1 MKEFEVIEINASTPF
16 ERGVQ
21 YGKAAADKIQAGIA
35 NYRAFFEAKGRT
47 WEQTK
52 KLAMAFVPD
61 IEAAMPDVLEEAKG
75 IAEAEAL
82 EKKAEAMK
90 KYGQAAM
97 MEMIVKALPEM
108 AAAIAKP
115 MESIDRIT
123 IIDGGANGESGVSQ
137 MGGYVPNVLAKTI
150 ESVKEVTGLDLVEV
164 MKAQTYDAKVN
175 RNINVSGLSEETAK
189 NVAETLNPEG

>member
-1 MKEFEVIEINASTPF
+1 MKMSSAAAINAPCIV
-16 ERGVQ
+16 R
-21 YGKAAADKIQAGIA
+21 KP
-35 NYRAFFEAKGRT
+35 
-47 WEQTK
+47 
-52 KLAMAFVPD
+52 AM
-61 IEAAMPDVLEEAKG
+61 G

-175 RNINVSGLSEETAK
+175 RNINVSGLTEEAQEALK
-189 NVAETLNPEG
+189 GAVSGAEA